1 MPLDPVAAQVIA
13 VLSGTFP
20 EVGVTVDDAAEARR
34 ILAAAPAAPGEPTPV
49 GRVENRTIPGAG
61 GAEVPVRI
69 YWPAGGVGADSQ
81 SGASVAAGISA
92 GTAVSAGTG
101 GAAGVSAGASVAAGI
116 SAGTAVSAGT
126 GGAAGISAGS
136 ASTAV
141 SAGTGGAAGVSA
153 GAALPLVAFFHGG
166 GWVLCGLDSHDE
178 ACRQLANGT
187 GAIVMSVDY
196 RLAPE
201 HRFPTAAEDAYAA
214 TRWLADHG
222 ADLGGDPARLAV
234 AGDSA
239 GGNLAASVALMAR
252 DRGGPALVFQ
262 LLVYPVL
269 DHSFDTGSYKENA
282 TGYFLT
288 VDAMRWFW
296 AQYLGP
302 HGDGS
307 DPYVSPLRAADLSGL
322 PPAHVVTA
330 EFDPLRDEGE
340 AYAARLSAAGVPTE
354 ARRYDG
360 AFHGFFSMTAVL
372 DAAAAASAAA
382 HTALRGAL
390 HAAGE

>member
-13 VLSGTFP
+13 MLSTTFP

-34 ILAAAPAAPGEPTPV
+34 ILAAAPAAPGDPTPV
-49 GRVENRTIPGAG
+49 ARVENRTIPGAG

-69 YWPAGGVGADSQ
+69 YWPAGTDGTGSPGGAGTDS
-81 SGASVAAGISA
+81 AAGTDGAETDGA
-92 GTAVSAGTG
+92 G
-101 GAAGVSAGASVAAGI
+101 
-116 SAGTAVSAGT
+116 
-126 GGAAGISAGS
+126 GS
-136 ASTAV
+136 
-141 SAGTGGAAGVSA
+141 
-153 GAALPLVAFFHGG
+153 LPLVAFFHGG

-178 ACRQLANGT
+178 TCRQLANGT

-214 TRWLADHG
+214 TRWLAANG
-222 ADLGGDPARLAV
+222 AGLGGDPARLAV

-239 GGNLAASVALMAR
+239 GGNLAAAVALMAR

-262 LLVYPVL
+262 LLIYPVL
-269 DHSFDTGSYKENA
+269 DHASDTASHKENA

-288 VDAMRWFW
+288 ADAMRWFW

-302 HGDGS
+302 DGDGA
-307 DPYVSPLRAADLSGL
+307 DPYVSPLRAADLTGL

-340 AYAARLSAAGVPTE
+340 AYAALLTAAGVPAE
-354 ARRYDG
+354 SRRYDG

-372 DAAAAASAAA
+372 DSAAAATAAA
-382 HTALRGAL
+382 HTALRTAL
-390 HAAGE
+390 RPATP